1 MSPDILAYS
10 SYEKLKPQFL
20 GVTFSKMN
28 SPLQSEYQRLYNV
41 VLLDDL
47 HNYFPAL
54 LYEPEAF
61 QNVPQVLAYIRR
73 QTQRTF
79 NPLAWGAR
87 QYQAQRPVVN
97 VPVNLNP
104 NAMSAFEALLEAS
117 LLLNPRATVGVNNIN
132 TNATN
137 FMAPV
142 RVSPSA
148 GQIAAGT
155 RLESVMV
162 EGEVCPVCQDGL
174 AIADEKRV
182 INACNHGF
190 HRACIDTW
198 FEENVHCP
206 VCRHDVRE
214 TVA

>member
-1 MSPDILAYS
+1 MP
-10 SYEKLKPQFL
+10 
-20 GVTFSKMN
+20 
-28 SPLQSEYQRLYNV
+28 SPLESEYQHLYRV
-41 VLLDDL
+41 GLLDDL

-61 QNVPQVLAYIRR
+61 QNVPQVLAYVRR
-73 QTQRTF
+73 QVQRTF
-79 NPLAWGAR
+79 NPLAYGMR
-87 QYQAQRPVVN
+87 QYEAQRPVVN
-97 VPVNLNP
+97 VPVTMNP

-117 LLLNPRATVGVNNIN
+117 LLLNPNRTAATNT
-132 TNATN
+132 TNAA

-142 RVSPSA
+142 RVFPSEA
-148 GQIAAGT
+148 QIAAAT

-182 INACNHGF
+182 IRACNHGF
-190 HRACIDTW
+190 HRSCIDTW
-198 FEENVHCP
+198 FQENVHCP
-206 VCRHDVRE
+206 VCRHDIRE